1 MAKILVGL
9 NSDFANALEL
19 QKHYIELDDMVH
31 IATKVE
37 YQLKRKGSTRI
48 GSFST

>member
-19 QKHYIELDDMVH
+19 QKHYIELDDVVH

-37 YQLKRKGSTRI
+37 
-48 GSFST
+48 